1 MHHNSEPKIG
11 LVDVAVGL
19 RNDLQRFGLEQ
30 ILHSL
35 DAVGR
40 VRSYASALDAVRTS
54 PRSPVII
61 LALWEIAEAEYVPP
75 PDQDS
80 KVLLLMDSSNPRHV
94 LDAATIGGSGFL
106 DVQELDGRTLDDAL
120 RRLGSGEVPMPA
132 RLARDLLAKVRD
144 SSESERAV
152 SSKKVTPREHQ
163 VLVLMVE
170 GLSNKQIAR
179 RLGISEHG
187 VKRLVASILAKLNCA
202 NRTRA
207 VVKAIRDGLYTPG
220 DMPASCS
227 LH

>member
-1 MHHNSEPKIG
+1 MT
-11 LVDVAVGL
+11 VGL
-19 RNDLQRFGLEQ
+19 RNELQRFGLEQ
-30 ILHSL
+30 ILRSL
-35 DAVGR
+35 DAVTR
-40 VRSYASALDAVRTS
+40 VRSYASALDAVRIG
-54 PRSPVII
+54 PRAGAQVVI
-61 LALWEIAEAEYVPP
+61 LALWEIAEVGYVPP
-75 PDQDS
+75 PDGET
-80 KVLLLMDSSNPRHV
+80 KVLLLMDTSNPRHV
-94 LDAATIGGSGFL
+94 LDAATIGASGFL

-120 RRLGSGEVPMPA
+120 HRLGAGEVPMPA

-152 SSKKVTPREHQ
+152 NSKKVTPREHQ

-207 VVKAIRDGLYTPG
+207 VVKAIRDGLYTPE
-220 DMPASCS
+220 DQSVALSS
-227 LH
+227 H